1 METVNYSSIW
11 CVIILSYKVQNQRT
25 AQMSTV
31 ILKGTEALNS
41 HGSNILFPQFSCDDE
56 SNCIYFPLKIT
67 SERIYVVFPQEN
79 DPIISGKNNI
89 QRSWC
94 KKK

>member
-41 HGSNILFPQFSCDDE
+41 HGSNILFPQFSCDNE
-56 SNCIYFPLKIT
+56 SNCIYFPFKTT
-67 SERIYVVFPQEN
+67 SEHNDVVCNQEN
-79 DPIISGKNNI
+79 DCKISGKNI
-89 QRSWC
+89 IKR
-94 KKK
+94 